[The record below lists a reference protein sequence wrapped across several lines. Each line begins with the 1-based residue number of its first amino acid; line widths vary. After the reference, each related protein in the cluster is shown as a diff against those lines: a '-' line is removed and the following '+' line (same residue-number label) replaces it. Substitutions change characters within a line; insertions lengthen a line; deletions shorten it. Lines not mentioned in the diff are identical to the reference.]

1 MAMYLHRKSYQSGL
15 PPVFRK
21 TFLPIDPIPPYIC
34 ERRLIDMKKRL
45 LISLFCLFLLFTLM
59 LTPAQAS
66 ASGVSGALARIHSIE
81 QQNNR
86 CGFQDILKATGVKI
100 VNEANDRIEAVIIQ
114 SCRLA
119 EKAKT
124 DAEVR
129 AIICSMLTRTKSI
142 SITARAA
149 AAVCGVKAVCEYV
162 PVEIGGYTVMV
173 DPLRVV
179 LI

>member
-1 MAMYLHRKSYQSGL
+1 
-15 PPVFRK
+15 
-21 TFLPIDPIPPYIC
+21 
-34 ERRLIDMKKRL
+34 MKKRL
-45 LISLFCLFLLFTLM
+45 LTSLFCLFLLFTLL

-66 ASGVSGALARIHSIE
+66 ASGALARIHSIE
-81 QQNNR
+81 QQNSR

-100 VNEANDRIEAVIIQ
+100 INEANDRIEAVIIQ

-129 AIICSMLTRTKSI
+129 AIICSMLTRTETI
-142 SITARAA
+142 SFTARMAA
-149 AAVCGVKAVCEYV
+149 TACGLKVVCEYV

>member
-1 MAMYLHRKSYQSGL
+1 
-15 PPVFRK
+15 
-21 TFLPIDPIPPYIC
+21 
-34 ERRLIDMKKRL
+34 MKKRFL
-45 LISLFCLFLLFTLM
+45 TSLFCLFLLFTLM

-66 ASGVSGALARIHSIE
+66 ASAALARIHSIE

>member
-1 MAMYLHRKSYQSGL
+1 
-15 PPVFRK
+15 
-21 TFLPIDPIPPYIC
+21 
-34 ERRLIDMKKRL
+34 MKKRL
-45 LISLFCLFLLFTLM
+45 LTSLFCLFLLCTLM

-66 ASGVSGALARIHSIE
+66 ASGALAQIHSIE

-124 DAEVR
+124 DVEVR

>member
-1 MAMYLHRKSYQSGL
+1 
-15 PPVFRK
+15 
-21 TFLPIDPIPPYIC
+21 
-34 ERRLIDMKKRL
+34 MKKRL
-45 LISLFCLFLLFTLM
+45 LTSLFCLFLLFTLM

-66 ASGVSGALARIHSIE
+66 ASGALAQIHSIE

>member
-1 MAMYLHRKSYQSGL
+1 
-15 PPVFRK
+15 
-21 TFLPIDPIPPYIC
+21 
-34 ERRLIDMKKRL
+34 MKKRFL
-45 LISLFCLFLLFTLM
+45 TSLFCLFLLFAL
-59 LTPAQAS
+59 LLPPAQAS
-66 ASGVSGALARIHSIE
+66 ASGALARIHSIE
-81 QQNNR
+81 QQNSR

>member
-1 MAMYLHRKSYQSGL
+1 
-15 PPVFRK
+15 
-21 TFLPIDPIPPYIC
+21 
-34 ERRLIDMKKRL
+34 MKKRL
-45 LISLFCLFLLFTLM
+45 LTSLFCLFLLFTLL

-66 ASGVSGALARIHSIE
+66 ASAALARIHSIE

>member
-1 MAMYLHRKSYQSGL
+1 
-15 PPVFRK
+15 
-21 TFLPIDPIPPYIC
+21 
-34 ERRLIDMKKRL
+34 MKKRL
-45 LISLFCLFLLFTLM
+45 LISLFCLFLLFTL
-59 LTPAQAS
+59 LLPPAQAS
-66 ASGVSGALARIHSIE
+66 ASAALARIHSIE

-100 VNEANDRIEAVIIQ
+100 INEANDRIEAVIIQ

>member
-1 MAMYLHRKSYQSGL
+1 
-15 PPVFRK
+15 
-21 TFLPIDPIPPYIC
+21 
-34 ERRLIDMKKRL
+34 MKKRL
-45 LISLFCLFLLFTLM
+45 LTSLFCLFLLFTLM

-66 ASGVSGALARIHSIE
+66 ASGALAQIHSIE
-81 QQNNR
+81 QQNSR

-124 DAEVR
+124 DAEIR

>member
-1 MAMYLHRKSYQSGL
+1 
-15 PPVFRK
+15 
-21 TFLPIDPIPPYIC
+21 
-34 ERRLIDMKKRL
+34 MKKRL
-45 LISLFCLFLLFTLM
+45 LTSLFCLFLLFTLM

-66 ASGVSGALARIHSIE
+66 ASGALAQIHSIE

-129 AIICSMLTRTKSI
+129 AIICSMLARTKSI

>member
-15 PPVFRK
+15 PPVFQK

-34 ERRLIDMKKRL
+34 ERRLIDMKKRFL
-45 LISLFCLFLLFTLM
+45 TSLFCLFLLFTLM

-66 ASGVSGALARIHSIE
+66 ASAALARIHSIE

>member
-1 MAMYLHRKSYQSGL
+1 
-15 PPVFRK
+15 
-21 TFLPIDPIPPYIC
+21 
-34 ERRLIDMKKRL
+34 MKKRFL
-45 LISLFCLFLLFTLM
+45 TSLFCLFLLFTL
-59 LTPAQAS
+59 LLPPAQAS
-66 ASGVSGALARIHSIE
+66 ASAALARIHSIE

>member
-1 MAMYLHRKSYQSGL
+1 
-15 PPVFRK
+15 
-21 TFLPIDPIPPYIC
+21 
-34 ERRLIDMKKRL
+34 MKKRL

-66 ASGVSGALARIHSIE
+66 ASGALAQIHSIE
-81 QQNNR
+81 QQNNC

-100 VNEANDRIEAVIIQ
+100 INEANDRIEAVIIQ

-124 DAEVR
+124 DAEIR

>member
-1 MAMYLHRKSYQSGL
+1 
-15 PPVFRK
+15 
-21 TFLPIDPIPPYIC
+21 
-34 ERRLIDMKKRL
+34 MKKRL
-45 LISLFCLFLLFTLM
+45 LTSLFCLFLLFTLM

-66 ASGVSGALARIHSIE
+66 ASGALAQIHSIE
-81 QQNNR
+81 QQNSR

>member
-1 MAMYLHRKSYQSGL
+1 
-15 PPVFRK
+15 
-21 TFLPIDPIPPYIC
+21 
-34 ERRLIDMKKRL
+34 MKKRL
-45 LISLFCLFLLFTLM
+45 LTSLFCLFLLFTLL
-59 LTPAQAS
+59 LTPAQAN
-66 ASGVSGALARIHSIE
+66 ASGALARIHSIE
-81 QQNNR
+81 QQNSR

-114 SCRLA
+114 SCQLA

>member
-1 MAMYLHRKSYQSGL
+1 
-15 PPVFRK
+15 
-21 TFLPIDPIPPYIC
+21 
-34 ERRLIDMKKRL
+34 MKKRL

-66 ASGVSGALARIHSIE
+66 ASGALAQIHSIE
-81 QQNNR
+81 QQNSR

-162 PVEIGGYTVMV
+162 PVEIGGDTVMV

>member
-1 MAMYLHRKSYQSGL
+1 
-15 PPVFRK
+15 
-21 TFLPIDPIPPYIC
+21 
-34 ERRLIDMKKRL
+34 MKKRFL
-45 LISLFCLFLLFTLM
+45 TSLFCLFLLFTLM

-66 ASGVSGALARIHSIE
+66 ASAALARIHSIE
-81 QQNNR
+81 QQNSR
-86 CGFQDILKATGVKI
+86 CDFQDILKATGVKI

>member
-1 MAMYLHRKSYQSGL
+1 
-15 PPVFRK
+15 
-21 TFLPIDPIPPYIC
+21 
-34 ERRLIDMKKRL
+34 MKKRFL
-45 LISLFCLFLLFTLM
+45 TSLFCLFLLFAL
-59 LTPAQAS
+59 LLPPAQAS
-66 ASGVSGALARIHSIE
+66 ASGALARIHSIE
-81 QQNNR
+81 QQNSR

-149 AAVCGVKAVCEYV
+149 AAVCCVKAVCEYV

>member
-1 MAMYLHRKSYQSGL
+1 
-15 PPVFRK
+15 
-21 TFLPIDPIPPYIC
+21 
-34 ERRLIDMKKRL
+34 MKKRL

-66 ASGVSGALARIHSIE
+66 ASGALAQIHSIE
-81 QQNNR
+81 QQNSR

-162 PVEIGGYTVMV
+162 PVELGGYTVMV

>member
-1 MAMYLHRKSYQSGL
+1 
-15 PPVFRK
+15 
-21 TFLPIDPIPPYIC
+21 
-34 ERRLIDMKKRL
+34 MKKRL
-45 LISLFCLFLLFTLM
+45 LTSLFCLFLLFTLL

-66 ASGVSGALARIHSIE
+66 ASAAFARIHSMD
-81 QQNNR
+81 QHNCR
-86 CGFQDILKATGVKI
+86 CVFQDILKATGLKI
-100 VNEANDRIEAVIIQ
+100 INEANDRIEAVIIQ

>member
-1 MAMYLHRKSYQSGL
+1 
-15 PPVFRK
+15 
-21 TFLPIDPIPPYIC
+21 
-34 ERRLIDMKKRL
+34 MKKRL
-45 LISLFCLFLLFTLM
+45 LTSLFCLFLLFTLL

-66 ASGVSGALARIHSIE
+66 ASGALAQIHSIE
-81 QQNNR
+81 QQNDR

-100 VNEANDRIEAVIIQ
+100 INEANDRIEAVIIQ

>member
-1 MAMYLHRKSYQSGL
+1 
-15 PPVFRK
+15 
-21 TFLPIDPIPPYIC
+21 
-34 ERRLIDMKKRL
+34 MKKRL
-45 LISLFCLFLLFTLM
+45 LTSFFCLLLLFTLM
-59 LTPAQAS
+59 VTPALAS
-66 ASGVSGALARIHSIE
+66 ASSASDAVARIRCIE
-81 QQNNR
+81 QQNES
-86 CGFQDILKATGVKI
+86 CGFQDFLKATGVKI

>member
-1 MAMYLHRKSYQSGL
+1 M
-15 PPVFRK
+15 PK

-45 LISLFCLFLLFTLM
+45 LTSFFCLLLLFTLM
-59 LTPAQAS
+59 VTPALAS
-66 ASGVSGALARIHSIE
+66 ASSASDAVARIRCIE
-81 QQNNR
+81 QQNES
-86 CGFQDILKATGVKI
+86 CGFQDFLKAIGIKI
-100 VNEANDRIEAVIIQ
+100 VNEANSRIETVIIQ

>member
-1 MAMYLHRKSYQSGL
+1 
-15 PPVFRK
+15 
-21 TFLPIDPIPPYIC
+21 
-34 ERRLIDMKKRL
+34 MKKRL
-45 LISLFCLFLLFTLM
+45 LISLFCLFLLFTLI

-66 ASGVSGALARIHSIE
+66 ASGALAQIHSIE
-81 QQNNR
+81 QQNSR

>member
-1 MAMYLHRKSYQSGL
+1 
-15 PPVFRK
+15 
-21 TFLPIDPIPPYIC
+21 
-34 ERRLIDMKKRL
+34 MKKRL

-66 ASGVSGALARIHSIE
+66 ASGALAQIHSIE
-81 QQNNR
+81 QQNSR

-124 DAEVR
+124 DVEVR

>member
-1 MAMYLHRKSYQSGL
+1 MA
-15 PPVFRK
+15 
-21 TFLPIDPIPPYIC
+21 
-34 ERRLIDMKKRL
+34 
-45 LISLFCLFLLFTLM
+45 FLLGCEKI
-59 LTPAQAS
+59 
-66 ASGVSGALARIHSIE
+66 GVNFPTKTVFGDVSLGVDEGARIGIVGRNGDGKSTLLSLLSGRLE
-81 QQNNR
+81 PDSGRVVRTRDVSVGVLGQT
-86 CGFQDILKATGVKI
+86 DDLSDDATVH
-100 VNEANDRIEAVIIQ
+100 Q
-114 SCRLA
+114 SVVGDLPEYEWA
-119 EKAKT
+119 G

>member
-1 MAMYLHRKSYQSGL
+1 
-15 PPVFRK
+15 
-21 TFLPIDPIPPYIC
+21 
-34 ERRLIDMKKRL
+34 MKKRL

-66 ASGVSGALARIHSIE
+66 ASGALAQIHSIE
-81 QQNNR
+81 QQNSR

-149 AAVCGVKAVCEYV
+149 AAVCCVKAVCEYV

>member
-1 MAMYLHRKSYQSGL
+1 
-15 PPVFRK
+15 
-21 TFLPIDPIPPYIC
+21 
-34 ERRLIDMKKRL
+34 MKKRFL
-45 LISLFCLFLLFTLM
+45 TSLFCLFLLFAL
-59 LTPAQAS
+59 LLPPAQAS
-66 ASGVSGALARIHSIE
+66 ASGALARIHSIE

-124 DAEVR
+124 DAEIR

>member
-1 MAMYLHRKSYQSGL
+1 
-15 PPVFRK
+15 
-21 TFLPIDPIPPYIC
+21 
-34 ERRLIDMKKRL
+34 MKKRL

-66 ASGVSGALARIHSIE
+66 ASGALAQIHSIE
-81 QQNNR
+81 QQNSR

>member
-1 MAMYLHRKSYQSGL
+1 
-15 PPVFRK
+15 
-21 TFLPIDPIPPYIC
+21 
-34 ERRLIDMKKRL
+34 MKKRL

-66 ASGVSGALARIHSIE
+66 ASGALAQIHSIE
-81 QQNNR
+81 QQNSR

-100 VNEANDRIEAVIIQ
+100 VNEANDRIEAVIIH

>member
-1 MAMYLHRKSYQSGL
+1 
-15 PPVFRK
+15 
-21 TFLPIDPIPPYIC
+21 
-34 ERRLIDMKKRL
+34 MKKRFL
-45 LISLFCLFLLFTLM
+45 TSLFCLFLLFAL
-59 LTPAQAS
+59 LLPPAQAS
-66 ASGVSGALARIHSIE
+66 ASGALARIHSIE

-100 VNEANDRIEAVIIQ
+100 VNEANDRIEAVSIQ

-142 SITARAA
+142 SLTARAA

>member
-1 MAMYLHRKSYQSGL
+1 
-15 PPVFRK
+15 
-21 TFLPIDPIPPYIC
+21 
-34 ERRLIDMKKRL
+34 MKKRL
-45 LISLFCLFLLFTLM
+45 LTSLFCLFFLFTLM

-66 ASGVSGALARIHSIE
+66 ASGALAQIHSIE

-124 DAEVR
+124 DAEIR

>member
-1 MAMYLHRKSYQSGL
+1 
-15 PPVFRK
+15 
-21 TFLPIDPIPPYIC
+21 
-34 ERRLIDMKKRL
+34 MKKRFL
-45 LISLFCLFLLFTLM
+45 TSLFCLFLLFVL
-59 LTPAQAS
+59 LLPPAQAS
-66 ASGVSGALARIHSIE
+66 ASGASGASGALARIHSIE
-81 QQNNR
+81 QQNSR

-100 VNEANDRIEAVIIQ
+100 INEANDRIEAVIIQ

>member
-1 MAMYLHRKSYQSGL
+1 
-15 PPVFRK
+15 
-21 TFLPIDPIPPYIC
+21 
-34 ERRLIDMKKRL
+34 MKKRFL
-45 LISLFCLFLLFTLM
+45 TSLFCLFLLFVL
-59 LTPAQAS
+59 LLPPAQAS
-66 ASGVSGALARIHSIE
+66 ASGASGVSGALARIHSIE
-81 QQNNR
+81 QQNSR

-100 VNEANDRIEAVIIQ
+100 INEANDRIEAVIIQ

>member
-1 MAMYLHRKSYQSGL
+1 
-15 PPVFRK
+15 
-21 TFLPIDPIPPYIC
+21 
-34 ERRLIDMKKRL
+34 MKKRL

-66 ASGVSGALARIHSIE
+66 ASGALAQIHSIE

-100 VNEANDRIEAVIIQ
+100 INEANDRIEAVIIQ

-124 DAEVR
+124 DAEIR

>member
-1 MAMYLHRKSYQSGL
+1 
-15 PPVFRK
+15 
-21 TFLPIDPIPPYIC
+21 
-34 ERRLIDMKKRL
+34 MKKRL
-45 LISLFCLFLLFTLM
+45 LTSLFCLFLLFTLM

-66 ASGVSGALARIHSIE
+66 APAASGALARIHSIE
-81 QQNNR
+81 QQNSR
-86 CGFQDILKATGVKI
+86 CGFQDILKATGIKI

>member
-1 MAMYLHRKSYQSGL
+1 
-15 PPVFRK
+15 
-21 TFLPIDPIPPYIC
+21 
-34 ERRLIDMKKRL
+34 MKKRFL
-45 LISLFCLFLLFTLM
+45 TSLFCLFLLFTLM

-66 ASGVSGALARIHSIE
+66 ASAALARIHSIE

-100 VNEANDRIEAVIIQ
+100 INEANDRIEAVIIQ